1 MTIILPIVDDDDDD
15 DDINDDDGIKMIV
28 MAILVVMAMVKTQ
41 DDPFQTGW
49 LEQSGLPA
57 PPLKMLKT
65 MIFTPRQA
73 TQTQTSTLMLV
84 SCPTRLS
91 SISTYQQQKNIA
103 LRCATLTLT

>member
-15 DDINDDDGIKMIV
+15 DDDINDDGDGDGDGDDNGDG
-28 MAILVVMAMVKTQ
+28 Q

-91 SISTYQQQKNIA
+91 SISTYQEQRNIVQ
-103 LRCATLTLT
+103 RCASLTLT